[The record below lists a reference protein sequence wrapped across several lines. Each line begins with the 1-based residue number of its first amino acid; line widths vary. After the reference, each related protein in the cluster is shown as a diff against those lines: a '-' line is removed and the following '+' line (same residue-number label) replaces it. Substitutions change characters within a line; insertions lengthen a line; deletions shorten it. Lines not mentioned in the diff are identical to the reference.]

1 MPGLPNIGFG
11 EMVVIFAIALVV
23 IGPRNLPDV
32 ARTIGRLVGQAR
44 RAADDLRY
52 GLEREVQIE
61 DLKKAAREI
70 ERDVRSATDIGAGR
84 RLPPAQAAEKPAADA
99 EGTEPRRDPPDP
111 GPGPR

>member
-32 ARTIGRLVGQAR
+32 ARTLGRLAAQAR
-44 RAADDLRY
+44 RAADELRY

-61 DLKKAAREI
+61 DLKKTAREI
-70 ERDVRSATDIGAGR
+70 EADVRSATELGAGR
-84 RLPPAQAAEKPAADA
+84 RLPPVRPAGEPAAGGEESEPQA
-99 EGTEPRRDPPDP
+99 EPP
-111 GPGPR
+111 GPGSGTR